1 MQTATFD
8 PAGGP
13 LSAEV
18 SSGFAHPGAYTLLLW
33 DGSRVVLEE
42 RGDLASGG
50 GAHPLPEPASANHS
64 RTAEAIVT
72 VIVTPPIGDYH
83 VALTITQDGRT
94 LGAATASGTGA
105 SGSVTSDLFVALAA
119 EGGA

>member
-13 LSAEV
+13 LAARIT
-18 SSGFAHPGAYTLLLW
+18 SGFAQPGAYTLLLW

-42 RGDLASGG
+42 KGDFA
-50 GAHPLPEPASANHS
+50 APPAEHALPGPPSADHG
-64 RTAEAIVT
+64 RIAEAVAT

-94 LGAATASGTGA
+94 LGSATASGSDA
-105 SGSVTSDLFVALAA
+105 SGSVTSDLFIQLAA
-119 EGGA
+119 GGAA